1 MAETL
6 MRKLLVLCAQA
17 VEAAA
22 VRESGVECHLIVC
35 GVGFKAATT
44 AAAESIESARPDLVL
59 SVGTCGALREGLQLG
74 DVFSPGRILSVHG
87 DFDLLRLQAPD
98 AVLVSQDQVAVTV
111 QQKAALRF
119 RGGDIVDMEAG
130 AIARVCEARNLPFA
144 CLKAVSDLAGEDLP
158 LDFNLYRDGQG
169 KFQTTRIA
177 LAGIFQLPALVRLNS
192 QNKLAA
198 QALGRTLR
206 GALS

>member
-1 MAETL
+1 
-6 MRKLLVLCAQA
+6 MRKLLVLCAQG

-22 VRESGVECHLIVC
+22 VRESGVDCHLVLC
-35 GVGFKAATT
+35 GVGFRAAGT
-44 AAAESIESARPDLVL
+44 AASEAIEAARPDLVL

-74 DVFSPGRILSVHG
+74 DVLSPGRILSVHG
-87 DFDLLRLQAPD
+87 DFDTVRLQAPD
-98 AVLVSQDQVAVTV
+98 GVLVSQDQVAVTK
-111 QQKAALRF
+111 QRKASLHRQ
-119 RGGDIVDMEAG
+119 GGDIVDMEAG
-130 AIARVCEARNLPFA
+130 AIARACEARNVPFG

-158 LDFNLYRDGQG
+158 LDFNLYRDAGG

-177 LAGIFQLPALVRLNS
+177 LAGIFQLPALMRLNS